1 MVGGRRRDMQ
11 IFSKCNAVQIV
22 VFRYSEEGESVHIYL
37 WECRD
42 VYLTSTL
49 KMVGGRWSAYM
60 LMRLHRYAII

>member
-11 IFSKCNAVQIV
+11 IFPKCNAVQIV
-22 VFRYSEEGESVHIYL
+22 VIRYSEEGESVHIYL

-42 VYLTSTL
+42 VYSL
-49 KMVGGRWSAYM
+49 KMVGGWWSAYM